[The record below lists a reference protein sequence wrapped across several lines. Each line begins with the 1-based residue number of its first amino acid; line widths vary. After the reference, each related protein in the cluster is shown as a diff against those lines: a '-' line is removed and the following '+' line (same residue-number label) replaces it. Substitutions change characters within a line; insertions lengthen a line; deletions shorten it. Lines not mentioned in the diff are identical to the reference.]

1 MEIPSQSAITAD
13 NVVLDID
20 GVLYIRVTDPYK
32 SRYVPCNNLMLTLTF
47 SATALKMPNLP
58 SSNWHRPQCD
68 LRLDNLLLIMS

>member
-32 SRYVPCNNLMLTLTF
+32 SRYVACNNPMQIF
-47 SATALKMPNLP
+47 
-58 SSNWHRPQCD
+58 
-68 LRLDNLLLIMS
+68 

>member
-32 SRYVPCNNLMLTLTF
+32 SRYGCCTQSYAHVLTLT
-47 SATALKMPNLP
+47 SQLRRRKCRICGQATGTDDDAF
-58 SSNWHRPQCD
+58 
-68 LRLDNLLLIMS
+68 